1 MSILGIP
8 EVIHDFNMYNTGS
21 KIIGLTGEVSLPDF
35 EAMTETISGAGILG
49 EIETTIAGRY
59 GSMEQEIPFRC
70 IDPDFFNLIDPTTPV
85 ELTLRGAI
93 QYNVKATGTMDYMVM
108 RVVGRG
114 RCKKISIG
122 TVKQGGPMDSSVTQE
137 LTYILVELDGK
148 KKFELDKINGVF
160 KVNGVDLLS
169 KVKSLT

>member
-1 MSILGIP
+1 MAILGIP
-8 EVIHDFNMYNTGS
+8 EVIHDFNIYNTGN
-21 KIIGLTGEVSLPDF
+21 KIVGLTGEVSLPDF

-93 QYNVKATGTMDYMVM
+93 QYNVKATGTTDYMGM
-108 RVVGRG
+108 RVVFRG